1 MFSTMNGSLHGVKAR
16 LIARRVRDGLMCCG
30 VCPSDLFMRAFS
42 PDREIREVRP

>member
-1 MFSTMNGSLHGVKAR
+1 MSSRMNGSFLGLKAR
-16 LIARRVRDGLMCCG
+16 LSARRVRDGLMCCG